1 MVVGRLAVVATVVI
15 LAALVSAPARVPER
29 HCQQAIAST
38 GRRLLDE
45 SLASLGACQR
55 RIARGALP
63 AGSDCLTA
71 RAAVRG
77 QGAATAGAARNL
89 RRACSDADVVSLA
102 PAGACTGAR
111 HVADLATCLAGGAA
125 SAAETLVAV
134 AAADR
139 AALPRASR
147 RCATQASLQ
156 ARRFAIDR
164 LRLIQRCKHGPVH
177 LDLPPGATCATEPK
191 TQAGIDGRRTR
202 AADRI
207 ASACSAAVLPSV
219 PFGAPCDAPS
229 GGDALAECLL
239 GQAAVAAD
247 DAIASQYPDPGFCGD
262 GEDVVEQRIDT
273 LLGQMT
279 LEQKL
284 DQMHGSTL
292 GGGGWRTPDDTA
304 LGIPGFG
311 MLDGPR
317 GVSVLAGGHATTFP
331 VASARGATWDPA
343 LEQRVG
349 EAIGTE
355 ARAKGASVLLAPVVN
370 ILHHP
375 RWGRAQETYGEDT
388 VHLGAMGAAFVRGA
402 QQHVIASA
410 KHFAANNVEDTRLEV
425 NVTLDERT
433 LREVYMPH
441 FREAV
446 QQAHV
451 GSVMAAYNSVN
462 GEFCAQNVHLLH
474 DVLKGDW
481 AFQGFVESDWIFAM
495 HSTAP
500 SANAGLDIEM
510 PAADFYGPPLGDALA
525 AGQVS
530 QAVIDD
536 AVRRILRTK
545 LCFRLDSDP
554 PVFDAGAVESQAH
567 LDLAL
572 EAEREAIV
580 LLKNDHGT
588 LPLGRSRV
596 RTVAVLGHLAATE
609 NLGDHGSSDVLSS
622 FAVTPLAGIQSR
634 ALGVAVTD
642 LTASTLSD
650 ADRAA
655 IAAADAAV
663 VVVGL
668 TANDEGERILTVGD
682 RTSLDLSAAQN
693 ELVATVAALN
703 PRTIVIIEG
712 SGAVTMPWVDDVGA
726 IVMAW
731 YPGQEGGRAIAD
743 VLFGDVNPSGKLP
756 VTFPVSESD
765 LPPFDN
771 HSLQVTDG
779 YFHGYRWVDRED
791 ITPLFPFGY
800 GLSYTSFRYAN
811 LRLDRSR
818 LAPAGRVRATVDV
831 TNAGD
836 VAGDEVAQLYVGY
849 PHSAVERAVQDLK
862 GFARVHLEPGETR
875 QVAFEIPA
883 SSLAYW
889 DVGAAAWTIE
899 PTSYVVRVGGS
910 SRDLPLEATFTV
922 SPQALP

>member
-1 MVVGRLAVVATVVI
+1 MVIRRLGVVAAIVT
-15 LAALVSAPARVPER
+15 LAALVSAPARVPQR
-29 HCQQAIAST
+29 HCQQTIARV

-45 SLASLGACQR
+45 SLASLESCQR

-63 AGSDCLTA
+63 TGSECLTA
-71 RAAVRG
+71 RATVRG
-77 QGAATAGAARNL
+77 QTAATAGAAGEL
-89 RRACSDADVVSLA
+89 RRSCSDADVVALA

-125 SAAETLVAV
+125 SAAESLVAV
-134 AAADR
+134 AEADR
-139 AALPRASR
+139 IALPRASR

-156 ARRFAIDR
+156 ARRFALDR
-164 LRLIQRCKHGPVH
+164 VLLIQRCKHGAER
-177 LDLPPGATCATEPK
+177 LDLPPGATCAAEPK
-191 TQAGIDGRRTR
+191 TQARIVDRRTR
-202 AADRI
+202 AAGRI
-207 ASACSAAVLPSV
+207 ASACSAVVLRSL
-219 PFGAPCDAPS
+219 PFGAPCDAPA
-229 GGDALAECLL
+229 GGDALAACLL
-239 GQAAVAAD
+239 GEAAVAAD
-247 DAIASQYPDPGFCGD
+247 DTIASEYPDPGFCGD
-262 GEDVVEQRIDT
+262 AGDVVEQRIDT

-292 GGGGWRTPDDTA
+292 GAGGWRTPDDTA
-304 LGIPGFG
+304 LGIPGFR

-317 GVSVLAGGHATTFP
+317 GVSVLAGGSATTFP
-331 VASARGATWDPA
+331 AASARGATWDTA

-349 EAIGTE
+349 EAIATE
-355 ARAKGASVLLAPVVN
+355 VRAKGGSVLLAPVVN

-410 KHFAANNVEDTRLEV
+410 KHFAANNVENTRLEV
-425 NVTLDERT
+425 NVTLDDRT
-433 LREVYMPH
+433 LREVYIPH

-451 GSVMAAYNSVN
+451 GSVMAAYNSVD
-462 GEFCAQNVHLLH
+462 GEFSAENVHLLH
-474 DVLKGDW
+474 DILKRDW
-481 AFQGFVESDWIFAM
+481 AFQGFVESDWIFAL

-510 PAADFYGPPLGDALA
+510 PAAQFYGAPLGDAVA

-554 PVFDAGAVESQAH
+554 PVFDAAAVESQVH

-572 EAEREAIV
+572 DTEREAIV
-580 LLKNDHGT
+580 LLRNDHGT
-588 LPLGRSRV
+588 LPLDRSRV
-596 RTVAVLGHLAATE
+596 RTVAVLGSLAATE
-609 NLGDHGSSDVLSS
+609 NLGDHGSSDVSSS

-634 ALGVAVTD
+634 AHGVAVED
-642 LTASTLSD
+642 LTASRLSD
-650 ADRAA
+650 ADRTA
-655 IAAADAAV
+655 IARADAAV

-668 TANDEGERILTVGD
+668 TADDEGERILTVGD
-682 RTSLDLSAAQN
+682 RKSLDLSAAQN
-693 ELVATVAALN
+693 GLVETVAALN
-703 PRTIVIIEG
+703 PRTVVVIEG
-712 SGAVTMPWVDDVGA
+712 SGAVTMPWLDHVGA

-771 HSLQVTDG
+771 HSLEVTYG
-779 YFHGYRWVDRED
+779 YLLGYRWVDRQG
-791 ITPLFPFGY
+791 IAPLFPFGH

-811 LRLDRSR
+811 LQLDHST
-818 LAPAGRVRATVDV
+818 LSPAGRVRATVDV
-831 TNAGD
+831 TNTGG
-836 VAGDEVAQLYVGY
+836 VAGDEIAQLYVGC

-875 QVAFEIPA
+875 QVAFEVPA
-883 SSLAYW
+883 ASLAYW

-910 SRDLPLEATFTV
+910 SRDLPLEATFSV
-922 SPQALP
+922 SQGALP

>member
-1 MVVGRLAVVATVVI
+1 
-15 LAALVSAPARVPER
+15 
-29 HCQQAIAST
+29 
-38 GRRLLDE
+38 
-45 SLASLGACQR
+45 
-55 RIARGALP
+55 
-63 AGSDCLTA
+63 
-71 RAAVRG
+71 
-77 QGAATAGAARNL
+77 
-89 RRACSDADVVSLA
+89 
-102 PAGACTGAR
+102 
-111 HVADLATCLAGGAA
+111 
-125 SAAETLVAV
+125 
-134 AAADR
+134 
-139 AALPRASR
+139 
-147 RCATQASLQ
+147 
-156 ARRFAIDR
+156 
-164 LRLIQRCKHGPVH
+164 
-177 LDLPPGATCATEPK
+177 
-191 TQAGIDGRRTR
+191 
-202 AADRI
+202 
-207 ASACSAAVLPSV
+207 
-219 PFGAPCDAPS
+219 
-229 GGDALAECLL
+229 
-239 GQAAVAAD
+239 
-247 DAIASQYPDPGFCGD
+247 
-262 GEDVVEQRIDT
+262 
-273 LLGQMT
+273 
-279 LEQKL
+279 
-284 DQMHGSTL
+284 MHGGTL

-446 QQAHV
+446 QRAHV

-474 DVLKGDW
+474 DILKGDW

-771 HSLQVTDG
+771 HSLQVTYG